1 MNVVINE
8 KSVTIPD
15 ALTVC
20 SLLEHSEFAAGV
32 GAVRINRA
40 IVPRA
45 EHHAAALR
53 EDDAI
58 ELVQQAGAA

>member
-1 MNVVINE
+1 MNVVING

-15 ALTVC
+15 GSTVC
-20 SLLEHSEFAAGV
+20 ALLEHWEFAAGL
-32 GAVRINRA
+32 GAVKINRA

-53 EDDAI
+53 EDVAM
-58 ELVQQAGAA
+58 ELVQQVPGP